1 VDAPNISRKIV
12 NLLALALRVA
22 DDGQDGARVH
32 ARSPPARALRRRGAS
47 RRRGQAATTRL
58 AETDVQARLDA
69 ARMRLREL
77 VVFGMRTWLS
87 SEALKRLRDAEEWRR
102 GEVRLHF
109 QVLARF
115 REEQRRRREE
125 RHFTS

>member
-1 VDAPNISRKIV
+1 MDKTVRGCMRDRRQLELFA
-12 NLLALALRVA
+12 
-22 DDGQDGARVH
+22 DGARAV
-32 ARSPPARALRRRGAS
+32 AAVKPPPP
-47 RRRGQAATTRL
+47 RL

>member
-1 VDAPNISRKIV
+1 
-12 NLLALALRVA
+12 
-22 DDGQDGARVH
+22 
-32 ARSPPARALRRRGAS
+32 
-47 RRRGQAATTRL
+47 
-58 AETDVQARLDA
+58 
-69 ARMRLREL
+69 
-77 VVFGMRTWLS
+77 MRTWLS